1 MFVCLFNGEK
11 DQNGS
16 YLEGN
21 GVKEIFV
28 FFLLVFYFGEMP
40 INIFFFFLPI
50 NILNATDDA
59 EGRGGL

>member
-40 INIFFFFLPI
+40 INIFFFFFCQSI
-50 NILNATDDA
+50 F
-59 EGRGGL
+59 